1 MKKLF
6 SADSNTARSSMTC
19 LSPTTKKSL
28 FLTAGDGCRLHALLF
43 PVQKSRKAVIISHG
57 IKWSLFGGYKYVELF
72 QSIGY
77 NVLLCDS
84 RCHGLS
90 GGSHVSYG
98 FYEKD
103 DLARWADEL
112 ENRFGKDLWIG
123 VLGESLGA
131 AAAIEPDETGS
142 ENQVLYCRFLLQ
154 RFNRAYAAFS

>member
-1 MKKLF
+1 MGSVFRRQSDCQLFVCLPNRSTYEETF

-19 LSPTTKKSL
+19 LSPTTKKSC
-28 FLTAGDGCRLHALLF
+28 FDSRGWMPAACAAISRS
-43 PVQKSRKAVIISHG
+43 KSRKAVIISHG

-98 FYEKD
+98 FTK
-103 DLARWADEL
+103 
-112 ENRFGKDLWIG
+112 G
-123 VLGESLGA
+123 
-131 AAAIEPDETGS
+131 
-142 ENQVLYCRFLLQ
+142 
-154 RFNRAYAAFS
+154 